1 MLDEPV
7 AGRDAAKR
15 GQHQIDQLAGGFALL
30 VAVTWVL
37 LVLGALVRAHGAGL
51 ACPDWP
57 LCFGTVAPR
66 MDVRVAFEYSHRA
79 LAGTIT
85 LGFFALAATAWRS
98 TRAGD
103 AIRRPLALAAGLLAL
118 QILLGAPTVWLQL
131 AFW

>member
-1 MLDEPV
+1 MLAVEEAGMLDETSARRDPA
-7 AGRDAAKR
+7 AGAR
-15 GQHQIDQLAGGFALL
+15 GAERLALPFALL
-30 VAVTWVL
+30 AAAAWAL
-37 LVLGALVRAHGAGL
+37 IVLGALVRAHGAGL

-85 LGFFALAATAWRS
+85 LGFAALAAAAWRR

-103 AIRRPLALAAGLLAL
+103 PIRRPLALAAGLLA
-118 QILLGAPTVWLQL
+118 V
-131 AFW
+131 